1 MANLSEL
8 WQSAEDLLA
17 QAEYEQ
23 AIAIL
28 GEIQNYSSQ
37 LILRTQN

>member
-17 QAEYEQ
+17 QAKYEQ
-23 AIAIL
+23 AIATL
-28 GEIQNYSSQ
+28 KEIQKQS
-37 LILRTQN
+37 